1 MIGLYFWFL
10 YIVYAIILTYL
21 VLGFIISFEV
31 TAAMSGGKFAVKWL
45 RKHFSYEEMYY
56 AVIIFYP
63 MLRLAYFFLEYI
75 PSFFTHEIRCAFSLQ
90 SLFEDL
96 FNYE

>member
-10 YIVYAIILTYL
+10 YIVYALVLTYL
-21 VLGFIISFEV
+21 VLGFIVSFEV

-45 RKHFSYEEMYY
+45 REHFTYEELYY

-75 PSFFTHEIRCAFSLQ
+75 PSFFTHEIRCVFSLE